1 MANGQI
7 RWNPSKNRYE
17 LVAKG
22 KVLVS
27 SKKSGYL
34 TYLVKGGKHSA
45 IVKAGITDAEIVSQA
60 PVAPM
65 TAVAPNDVPVVP
77 ETPLF
82 TINERFDF
90 TRQLAKMV
98 IEKKARALVVGG
110 EGGIGKTFT
119 VKEAFDQLGKV
130 DVATMLPSIDD
141 LEAIEVEDTEEQIEE
156 KVLGQ
161 MNAFKGDYVVVKGH
175 ASAKALYRILFEN
188 RNRTILFDD
197 CDKVL
202 QDGTA
207 VMLLKPALDS
217 YEDRWVSWR
226 VEGFAKDSDLPSTFK
241 FNGSII
247 FITNMAISKI
257 DEAVR
262 TRCYK
267 VDVSMTFPQR
277 IERMQAVL
285 ADVMPDVDLS
295 MKQEA
300 LDLIKE
306 NLHRVKDVNFRALMN
321 LITIRT
327 DETCPDWKR
336 LATFALLEH

>member
-1 MANGQI
+1 MKAQI

-22 KVLVS
+22 KILVA

-34 TYLVKGGKHSA
+34 TYLVAGQKHSA
-45 IVKAGITDAEIVSQA
+45 IVAAGVTSAEIVSEA

-65 TAVAPNDVPVVP
+65 TLTAPNDAPAADKP
-77 ETPLF
+77 MF
-82 TINERFDF
+82 SIDERFAF
-90 TRQLAKMV
+90 TKDLAKMV
-98 IEKKARALVVGG
+98 IEKKARALVIGG
-110 EGGIGKTFT
+110 EGGIGKTYT
-119 VKEAFDQLGKV
+119 VKQAFDELGKV
-130 DVATMLPSIDD
+130 DVASMLPTIED
-141 LEAIEVEDTEEQIEE
+141 LNPIEVEDSEEEIEA
-156 KVLGQ
+156 KVLAE
-161 MNAFKGDYVVVKGH
+161 MSAFKGDYVVVKGH
-175 ASAKALYRILFEN
+175 ASAKALYRLLWEN

-202 QDGTA
+202 QDPTA

-247 FITNMAISKI
+247 FITNMPLSKI
-257 DEAVR
+257 DEAVK

-267 VDVSMTFPQR
+267 VDVSMSFPQR
-277 IERMQAVL
+277 VERMQSVL
-285 ADVMPDVDLS
+285 PSVMPDVDLD

-306 NLHRVKDVNFRALMN
+306 NLHLCKDVNFRALMN
-321 LITIRT
+321 IITIRT
-327 DETCPDWKR
+327 TCDGDWKR

>member
-1 MANGQI
+1 MQKAEI
-7 RWNPSKNRYE
+7 RWNTSKNRYD
-17 LVAKG
+17 LVAAG

-27 SKKSGYL
+27 SKKADYL
-34 TYLVKGGKHSA
+34 NYLVVKQKHSA
-45 IVKAGITDAEIVSQA
+45 VLAAKVTSVVIVSKA
-60 PVAPM
+60 PTVPM
-65 TAVAPNDVPVVP
+65 TAVSPANIPIAPVQ
-77 ETPLF
+77 EF

-98 IEKKARALVVGG
+98 INKQAKSLIVGG

-119 VKEAFDQLGKV
+119 VMEAFDQLGKV
-130 DVATMLPSIDD
+130 NVASLLPSIED
-141 LEAIEVEDTEEQIEE
+141 LNPIEVNDTEPEIEE
-156 KVLGQ
+156 KVFAE
-161 MNAFKGDYVVVKGH
+161 MNAFKGDYIVVKGH
-175 ASAKALYRILFEN
+175 ASAKALYRILWEN

-202 QDGTA
+202 QDSTA

-247 FITNMAISKI
+247 FITNMAMAKI
-257 DEAVR
+257 DEAVK

-267 VDVSMTFPQR
+267 VDVSMSFPQR
-277 IERMQAVL
+277 IERMEAVL
-285 ADVMPDVDLS
+285 ADVMPDVSFEKKTD
-295 MKQEA
+295 A
-300 LDLIKE
+300 LNLIKE
-306 NLHRVKDVNFRALMN
+306 NLHRVKDVNFRSLMN
-321 LITIRT
+321 LITIRDT
-327 DETCPDWKR
+327 VTDWKP

>member
-1 MANGQI
+1 MLNAEIQWD
-7 RWNPSKNRYE
+7 RSKSRYD
-17 LVAKG
+17 LIAAG

-34 TYLVKGGKHSA
+34 TYLVAQQKHSA
-45 IVKAGITDAEIVSQA
+45 ILAANVTTATIMSFDPAEEVIPSKILSTA
-60 PVAPM
+60 PV
-65 TAVAPNDVPVVP
+65 VQ
-77 ETPLF
+77 EF

-98 IEKKARALVVGG
+98 INKQARSLIVGG

-119 VKEAFDQLGKV
+119 IKEAFDQLGKV
-130 DVATMLPSIDD
+130 DAATLLPSIDD
-141 LEAIEVEDTEEQIEE
+141 LNAFEVDDSEEEIEE
-156 KVLGQ
+156 KALAD

-175 ASAKALYRILFEN
+175 ASAKALYRLLWEN

-202 QDGTA
+202 QDATA

-226 VEGFAKDSDLPSTFK
+226 VEGFSKDTDLPATFK

-247 FITNMAISKI
+247 FITNMAMSKI
-257 DEAVR
+257 DEAVK

-267 VDVSMTFPQR
+267 VDVSMSFPQR
-277 IERMQAVL
+277 IERMEAVI
-285 ADVMPDVDLS
+285 ADVMPEVDLEH
-295 MKQEA
+295 KLEA
-300 LDLIKE
+300 LTLLKD
-306 NLHRVKDVNFRALMN
+306 NLHRVKDVNFRSLMN
-321 LITIRT
+321 LITIR
-327 DETCPDWKR
+327 ETVEDWKP

>member
-1 MANGQI
+1 MKAQI

-22 KVLVS
+22 KVLVA

-34 TYLVKGGKHSA
+34 QYLVNGQRHSA
-45 IVKAGITDAEIVSQA
+45 ILAAGVTSAEIVSEQ

-65 TAVAPNDVPVVP
+65 TVATPANDVSDMPA
-77 ETPLF
+77 F
-82 TINERFDF
+82 SIDERFEF
-90 TRQLAKMV
+90 TKDLAKMV
-98 IEKKARALVVGG
+98 INKTARALVVGG
-110 EGGIGKTFT
+110 KGGIGKTFT
-119 VKEAFDQLGKV
+119 VKQAFDELGKV
-130 DVATMLPSIDD
+130 DVATMLPTIED
-141 LEAIEVEDTEEQIEE
+141 LNPIEVEDTEEEIEQ
-156 KVLGQ
+156 KVHAE
-161 MNAFKGDYVVVKGH
+161 MSAFKGDYVVVKGH
-175 ASAKALYRILFEN
+175 ASAKALYRLLWEN

-202 QDGTA
+202 RDPTA
-207 VMLLKPALDS
+207 IMLLKPALDS

-226 VEGFAKDSDLPSTFK
+226 VEGFAKDSDLPSVFK

-247 FITNMAISKI
+247 FITNMPLSDL
-257 DEAVR
+257 DEAVS

-277 IERMQAVL
+277 IERMQSVL
-285 ADVMPDVDLS
+285 ADVMPDVDLDK
-295 MKQEA
+295 KQEA

-306 NLHRVKDVNFRALMN
+306 NLHRVKDVNFRMLMN
-321 LITIRT
+321 IITIRN
-327 DETCPDWKR
+327 DPTCKDWKR

>member
-1 MANGQI
+1 MAKAQI
-7 RWNPSKNRYE
+7 RWNALKNRYE
-17 LVAKG
+17 LVAKN
-22 KVLVS
+22 KVLVR
-27 SKKSGYL
+27 SKSVDYL
-34 TYLVKGGKHSA
+34 SLVVKNQLNKHVLKFGVTEVQVIS
-45 IVKAGITDAEIVSQA
+45 KA
-60 PVAPM
+60 PVTPM
-65 TAVAPNDVPVVP
+65 TVVTPNN
-77 ETPLF
+77 TPIVGSQF
-82 TINERFDF
+82 TIGERFDF

-98 IEKKARALVVGG
+98 IEKKARSLIVGG
-110 EGGIGKTFT
+110 EGGIGKTYT
-119 VKEAFDQLGKV
+119 IKEAFDQLGKV
-130 DVATMLPSIDD
+130 DVATMLPTIED
-141 LEAIEVEDTEEQIEE
+141 LNPIEVDDTEPQIEE
-156 KVLGQ
+156 KVLAE
-161 MNAFKGDYVVVKGH
+161 MNAFKGDYIVVKGH
-175 ASAKALYRILFEN
+175 ASAKAIYRILWEN

-247 FITNMAISKI
+247 FVTNMAMVKI

-277 IERMQAVL
+277 IERMEAVL
-285 ADVMPDVDLS
+285 ANVMPDVPIES
-295 MKQEA
+295 KVEA
-300 LDLIKE
+300 LNLIKA
-306 NLHRVKDVNFRALMN
+306 NLHRVKDVNFRSLMN
-321 LITIRT
+321 LITIR
-327 DETCPDWKR
+327 ETCDGDWKR

>member
-1 MANGQI
+1 MQKAEI
-7 RWNPSKNRYE
+7 RWNNSKNRYD
-17 LVAKG
+17 LVAAG

-34 TYLVKGGKHSA
+34 TYLVTQQKHSA
-45 IVKAGITDAEIVSQA
+45 ILAAKVTSAVIVSEA
-60 PVAPM
+60 PIAPM
-65 TAVAPNDVPVVP
+65 TATSPTNIPVAPVQEYSV
-77 ETPLF
+77 
-82 TINERFDF
+82 NERFDF

-98 IEKKARALVVGG
+98 IEKKARSLIVGG
-110 EGGIGKTFT
+110 EGGIGKTYT
-119 VKEAFDQLGKV
+119 IKEAFDELGKV
-130 DVATMLPSIDD
+130 DVATLLPSIED
-141 LEAIEVEDTEEQIEE
+141 LNPIEVDDSEPEIEE
-156 KVLGQ
+156 KVFAE

-175 ASAKALYRILFEN
+175 ASAKALYRLLWEN

-202 QDGTA
+202 QDQTA

-226 VEGFAKDSDLPSTFK
+226 VEGFAKDSDLPATFK

-247 FITNMAISKI
+247 FITNMPMAKI
-257 DEAVR
+257 DEAVK

-277 IERMQAVL
+277 IERMEAVL
-285 ADVMPDVDLS
+285 DRVMPEISLDKKTD
-295 MKQEA
+295 A
-300 LDLIKE
+300 LNLLKE
-306 NLHRVKDVNFRALMN
+306 NLHRVKDVNFRSLMN
-321 LITIRT
+321 LITIRDT
-327 DETCPDWKR
+327 VADWKP

>member
-1 MANGQI
+1 MKAQI

-34 TYLVKGGKHSA
+34 QYLVTGQKHTA
-45 IVKAGITDAEIVSQA
+45 ILKAGVTSAEIVSEA
-60 PVAPM
+60 PVGPI
-65 TAVAPNDVPVVP
+65 TAVTPTNTVVDM
-77 ETPLF
+77 PLF
-82 TINERFDF
+82 TIDERFAF
-90 TRQLAKMV
+90 TKDLAKMV
-98 IEKKARALVVGG
+98 INKTARALVVGG
-110 EGGIGKTFT
+110 MGGIGKTYT
-119 VKEAFDQLGKV
+119 VKEAFDELGKV
-130 DVATMLPSIDD
+130 DVATMLPSIED
-141 LEAIEVEDTEEQIEE
+141 LNPIEVEDSEDEIEE
-156 KVLGQ
+156 KVLAE
-161 MNAFKGDYVVVKGH
+161 MSAFKGDYVVVKGH
-175 ASAKALYRILFEN
+175 ASAKALYRLLWEN

-202 QDGTA
+202 QDSTA
-207 VMLLKPALDS
+207 IMLLKPALDS

-247 FITNMAISKI
+247 FITNMPLSKI
-257 DEAVR
+257 DEAVS

-277 IERMQAVL
+277 IERMQSVL
-285 ADVMPDVDLS
+285 PRVMPDVDLE

-300 LDLIKE
+300 LDLIKD

-321 LITIRT
+321 IITIRT
-327 DETCPDWKR
+327 DPNCSDWKR

>member
-1 MANGQI
+1 MKAQI
-7 RWNPSKNRYE
+7 RWNPSKKRGYE
-17 LVAKG
+17 LVCKG
-22 KVLVS
+22 KVVVA
-27 SKKSGYL
+27 SKHHD
-34 TYLVKGGKHSA
+34 YLVDL
-45 IVKAGITDAEIVSQA
+45 VKNQQHPSILKAKITEVETISKA
-60 PVAPM
+60 PVIPM
-65 TAVAPNDVPVVP
+65 TAVTPADVSVPVQG
-77 ETPLF
+77 F
-82 TINERFDF
+82 SINERFDF

-98 IEKKARALVVGG
+98 INKQARSLIVGG
-110 EGGIGKTFT
+110 EGGIGKTYT
-119 VKEAFDQLGKV
+119 IKEAFDELGKV
-130 DVATMLPSIDD
+130 DVATLLPSIED
-141 LEAIEVEDTEEQIEE
+141 LNPIEVDDTEPEIEE
-156 KVLGQ
+156 KVFAE

-175 ASAKALYRILFEN
+175 ASAKALYRILWEN

-226 VEGFAKDSDLPSTFK
+226 VEGFAKDSDLPTTFK

-247 FITNMAISKI
+247 FITNMAMSKI

-277 IERMQAVL
+277 IERMEAVL
-285 ADVMPDVDLS
+285 ANVMPDVPLEH
-295 MKQEA
+295 KVEA

-321 LITIRT
+321 LITIRQ
-327 DETCPDWKR
+327 TCEGDWKP